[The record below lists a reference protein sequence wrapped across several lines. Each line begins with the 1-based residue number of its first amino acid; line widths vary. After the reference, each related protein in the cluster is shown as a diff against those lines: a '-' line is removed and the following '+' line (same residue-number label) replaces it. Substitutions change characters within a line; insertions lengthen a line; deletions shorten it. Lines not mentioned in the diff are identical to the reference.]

1 MTIETLRERILGLAE
16 AFPWLGIGSEVYA
29 LTVVELEGL
38 WAFLRR
44 IVETHGGR
52 Q

>member
-1 MTIETLRERILGLAE
+1 MTIEVLRERILALAE
-16 AFPWLGIGSEVYA
+16 GFTGLGIGPEVYA
-29 LTVVELEGL
+29 FTLAELEGL

-44 IVETHGGR
+44 IAETHGGR

>member
-1 MTIETLRERILGLAE
+1 MNADTFRERILTLAE
-16 AFPWLGIGSEVYA
+16 RFPWLGIGPEVYA
-29 LTVVELEGL
+29 LTFAELEGL

-44 IVETHGGR
+44 IAEAHGGR